1 MDKLTIG
8 SAKDSPTHQFKNLKN
23 VTIDF
28 DQDHWVTV
36 VIGWN
41 GTGKSNVLEA
51 LAIIFRDLIT
61 YKGVSAEKRKEVP
74 RFAFKLSYRMGA
86 GENLRHIHI
95 DADPDREKD
104 ALLIRIADSR
114 QIEQDNAVR
123 SVLDFGDDT
132 DRTPQ
137 GESIKLM
144 AFLNSDPEYLPRYV
158 FSYYSGE
165 SSRMHEVFRPYLE
178 TYDNKLRNGED
189 PGLKRLF
196 YALPVHSQF
205 VLLAFMIKQSTE
217 VRELLENDMGIDPD
231 EGIESVLFVLKQPGW
246 SKRRGK
252 KKVSAAGDDRFW
264 GSKGVVQIFL
274 DRLQGIALA
283 PIRIKRDKQITLWN
297 KESTEFQYLFVKD
310 IDALRRLVGEQ
321 LPAHFFR
328 DLESTY
334 VSELIEEVRIR
345 VRLKKND
352 GSVTFRELSEGEQ
365 QLLTVLGL
373 LRFTAEEE
381 SLFLLDEPDTHLNPR
396 WSVDYI
402 AYLKEFIANGTTQQ
416 ETSHILLTTHNP
428 LAIAELARE
437 QVQILRLHKH
447 DGHRQI
453 VACYPEMAPR
463 GMGYA
468 AIVTSDMFGIASSLD
483 HPTQELLETQRAFAA
498 KDKLTADEQG
508 ELDGINAQ
516 LDRLGFRFF
525 HPDDEY
531 SRYLRL
537 RNELLVQQF
546 NTEQPKELAKNAVQ
560 MSRTEREDLAKQ
572 LIAELLADEANSSRG
587 TAP

>member
-1 MDKLTIG
+1 MRLDKLTIG

-23 VTIDF
+23 VIIDF

-51 LAIIFRDLIT
+51 LAIIFRDLIA
-61 YKGVSAEKRKEVP
+61 KKRTP
-74 RFAFKLSYRMGA
+74 AFAFQLVYRMGS
-86 GENLRHIHI
+86 GETLRQIQI
-95 DADPDREKD
+95 CADPDREKD
-104 ALLIRIADSR
+104 AFLIRVADAR
-114 QIEQDNAVR
+114 QINQSNLTH
-123 SVLDFGDDT
+123 SLLDFGDDT
-132 DRTPQ
+132 DKSPL
-137 GESIKLM
+137 GELIKLT
-144 AFLNSDPEYLPRYV
+144 AFLNADGEYLPRYV

-165 SSRMHEVFRPYLE
+165 SPRMHEVFRPYLE
-178 TYDNKLRNGED
+178 NYDSKLRNGED

-196 YALPVHSQF
+196 YAMPVHSQF
-205 VLLAFMIKQSTE
+205 VLLAFLIQQSAE
-217 VRELLENDMGIDPD
+217 VRAFLDNHLGIDPD

-246 SKRRGK
+246 SKKRGK
-252 KKVSAAGDDRFW
+252 KKISGDGDDRFW
-264 GSKGVVQIFL
+264 GSKGVVQTFL
-274 DRLQGIALA
+274 DRLQTIALA
-283 PIRIKRDKQITLWN
+283 PIRITRDKQLTLWN
-297 KESTEFQYLFVKD
+297 KESTEFQYLFIKD
-310 IDALRRLVGEQ
+310 IDALRRLVGNQ
-321 LPAHFFR
+321 SPSSFFR
-328 DLESTY
+328 DLESTH

-373 LRFTAEEE
+373 LRFTAEDE

-402 AYLKEFIANGTTQQ
+402 SYLKQFIASGTRQE

-428 LAIAELARE
+428 LAIAELDRE
-437 QVQILRLHKH
+437 QVQILRLNKK
-447 DGHRQI
+447 DEQRQI
-453 VACYPEMAPR
+453 VACYPELAPR

-483 HPTQELLETQRAFAA
+483 LPTQELLEAQRAFAA
-498 KDKLTADEQG
+498 KERLTELEQ
-508 ELDGINAQ
+508 LDLDRINAQ

-537 RNELLVQQF
+537 RNALLVEQF
-546 NTEQPKELAKNAVQ
+546 ETEQPVALAKKVVQ
-560 MSRTEREDLAKQ
+560 MSRSDREELAKR
-572 LIAELLADEANSSRG
+572 LIAELLEEKTPKGDG
-587 TAP
+587 Q

>member
-1 MDKLTIG
+1 MRLNRLTIG

-61 YKGVSAEKRKEVP
+61 YKGMSAEKRKEIP
-74 RFAFKLSYRMGA
+74 RFAFKLSYFMGA
-86 GENLRHIHI
+86 GEDLRHIHI
-95 DADPDREKD
+95 DADPDREKE
-104 ALLIRIADSR
+104 AFLIHVADSKR
-114 QIEQDNAVR
+114 VEQAELTHSLR
-123 SVLDFGDDT
+123 DFGNDPDKS
-132 DRTPQ
+132 PK
-137 GESIKLM
+137 GEPIKLT
-144 AFLNSDPEYLPRYV
+144 AFLNADTEYLPRYV

-165 SSRMHEVFRPYLE
+165 SPRLYEIFRPYLE
-178 TYDNKLRNGED
+178 SYDSKLRNGED

-196 YALPVHSQF
+196 YAMPVHSQF
-205 VLLAFMIKQSTE
+205 VLLAFLIQQSE
-217 VRELLENDMGIDPD
+217 VVRSFLDDHLGLDPD
-231 EGIESVLFVLKQPGW
+231 EGIESVLFVLRQPPW
-246 SKRRGK
+246 KSK
-252 KKVSAAGDDRFW
+252 AADGDPRFW
-264 GSKGVVQIFL
+264 NARGVVRGFL
-274 DRLQGIALA
+274 SRLYDIALA
-283 PIRIKRDKQITLWN
+283 PMEVSRRVSTSIWN
-297 KESTEFQYLFVKD
+297 KETLQFKYLYVKD
-310 IDALRRLVGEQ
+310 IAALRSLVGNQ
-321 LPAHFFR
+321 APAEFFR

-402 AYLKEFIANGTTQQ
+402 SYLKQFIASGTKQE

-428 LAIAELARE
+428 LAIAELDRE
-437 QVQILRLHKH
+437 QVQILRMHKQ

-468 AIVTSDMFGIASSLD
+468 AIVTSDMFGITSSLD
-483 HPTQELLETQRAFAA
+483 QPTQELLEAQRAFAA
-498 KDKLTADEQG
+498 KEKLSLDEQR
-508 ELDGINAQ
+508 ELDALNAQ

-537 RNELLVQQF
+537 RNEVLVARF
-546 NTEQPKELAKNAVQ
+546 KTDRPRELAKSVVQ
-560 MSRTEREDLAKQ
+560 MSRAEREDLAKR
-572 LIAELLADEANSSRG
+572 LIGELLADEAGASDGSES
-587 TAP
+587 

>member
-1 MDKLTIG
+1 MRLDKLTIG

-51 LAIIFRDLIT
+51 LAIIFRDLIG
-61 YKGVSAEKRKEVP
+61 KKRTP
-74 RFAFKLSYRMGA
+74 AFAFQLAYRMGA
-86 GENLRHIHI
+86 GESLRHIHI
-95 DADPDREKD
+95 DADPEREKEPFTIHVATD
-104 ALLIRIADSR
+104 AQARGEGTLTPF
-114 QIEQDNAVR
+114 IE
-123 SVLDFGDDT
+123 
-132 DRTPQ
+132 
-137 GESIKLM
+137 GEAPVSALRGKAIKLT
-144 AFLNSDPEYLPRYV
+144 AFLNADTMNLPRYV

-165 SSRMHEVFRPYLE
+165 SPRMHEVFRPYLE
-178 TYDNKLRNGED
+178 NYDSKLRNGED

-196 YALPVHSQF
+196 YAMPVHSQF
-205 VLLAFMIKQSTE
+205 VLLAFLIQQSDV
-217 VRELLENDMGIDPD
+217 VRAFLDDHLGLDPD
-231 EGIESVLFVLKQPGW
+231 EGIESVLFVLRQPPW
-246 SKRRGK
+246 KSK
-252 KKVSAAGDDRFW
+252 AADGDPRFW
-264 GSKGVVQIFL
+264 NARGVVRDFL
-274 DRLQGIALA
+274 SRLYDIALA
-283 PIRIKRDKQITLWN
+283 PVEISRRVSTSIWN
-297 KESTEFQYLFVKD
+297 KETLQFKYLYVKD
-310 IDALRRLVGEQ
+310 IAALRRLVGNQ
-321 LPAHFFR
+321 SPAQFFR

-373 LRFTAEEE
+373 LRFTAEDE

-402 AYLKEFIANGTTQQ
+402 SYLKQFIASGTKQE

-428 LAIAELARE
+428 LAVAELDRE
-437 QVQILRLHKH
+437 QVQILRMTKQ
-447 DGHRQI
+447 DGQRQI

-483 HPTQELLETQRAFAA
+483 QPTQELLEAQRAFAA
-498 KDKLTADEQG
+498 KERLNSDEQRQ
-508 ELDGINAQ
+508 LDGINVQ

-537 RNELLVQQF
+537 RNDLLVQQF
-546 NTEQPKELAKNAVQ
+546 ETTQPTELAKHVVQ
-560 MSRTEREDLAKQ
+560 MPRTDREVLAKR
-572 LIAELLADEANSSRG
+572 LIAELLAEEPRRSEGASS
-587 TAP
+587 

>member
-1 MDKLTIG
+1 MRLDKLVIG
-8 SAKDSPTHQFKNLKN
+8 SSKESPSHQFKNLKN

-28 DQDHWVTV
+28 GQEHWVTV

-51 LAIIFRDLIT
+51 LAIIFRDLIA
-61 YKGVSAEKRKEVP
+61 KKRTPE
-74 RFAFKLSYRMGA
+74 FAFRLSYYMGA
-86 GENLRHIHI
+86 NDQQRRIYI
-95 DADPDREKD
+95 DADPDRKKDVYQVYISDIEKNKSINHQLFD
-104 ALLIRIADSR
+104 A
-114 QIEQDNAVR
+114 QDVEEVN
-123 SVLDFGDDT
+123 SLG
-132 DRTPQ
+132 TP
-137 GESIKLM
+137 IKVST
-144 AFLNSDPEYLPRYV
+144 FFNSDVQYLPRYV

-165 SSRMHEVFRPYLE
+165 SSRMHEIFRPYLE
-178 TYDNKLRNGED
+178 IYDGKLRNGED

-196 YALPVHSQF
+196 YAMPVHSQF
-205 VLLAFMIKQSTE
+205 VLLAFMIQQSND
-217 VRELLENDMGIDPD
+217 VRELLEKDMGIDPD

-246 SKRRGK
+246 SKKRGNK
-252 KKVSAAGDDRFW
+252 NKNAGGDDRFW
-264 GSKGVVQIFL
+264 GAKGVVQTFL
-274 DRLQGIALA
+274 DRLLNVSLA
-283 PIRIKRDKQITLWN
+283 PIKVKRDKQITLWN

-310 IDALRRLVGEQ
+310 IKALRELVGDQ
-321 LPAHFFR
+321 PPAQFFR
-328 DLESTY
+328 DLESTH

-402 AYLKEFIANGTTQQ
+402 SYLKRFIADSTQQ
-416 ETSHILLTTHNP
+416 TESSHILMTTHNP
-428 LAIAELARE
+428 LAIAELDRN
-437 QVQILRLHKH
+437 QVQILRMSKPDEKSRH
-447 DGHRQI
+447 I
-453 VACYPEMAPR
+453 FACHPEIAPR

-468 AIVTSDMFGIASSLD
+468 AIVTSDMFGIASTLD
-483 HPTQELLETQRAFAA
+483 EPTQLLLEEQRAYAA
-498 KDKLTADEQG
+498 KEILSQSEQS
-508 ELDGINAQ
+508 ELDLINAK

-537 RNELLVQQF
+537 RNSLLTDKF
-546 NTEQPKELAKNAVQ
+546 NTATPKELAEQVVEMPRADREALAKDLISELLSKNANK
-560 MSRTEREDLAKQ
+560 E
-572 LIAELLADEANSSRG
+572 
-587 TAP
+587 

>member
-1 MDKLTIG
+1 MRLDKLTIG
-8 SAKDSPTHQFKNLKN
+8 SAKDSQTHQFKNLKN

-28 DQDHWVTV
+28 DQRHWVTV

-61 YKGVSAEKRKEVP
+61 KKRTP
-74 RFAFKLSYRMGA
+74 AFAFQLAYHMGA
-86 GENLRHIHI
+86 GDNLRHIHI
-95 DADPDREKD
+95 DADPDRKKD
-104 ALLIRIADSR
+104 AFIIRVADVGQPQQSG
-114 QIEQDNAVR
+114 VVH
-123 SVLDFGDDT
+123 SGLDFGDGADKL
-132 DRTPQ
+132 PP
-137 GESIKLM
+137 GEPVKLT
-144 AFLNSDPEYLPRYV
+144 AFLNSDSKYLPRYV

-165 SSRMHEVFRPYLE
+165 SPRMHEVFRPYLE
-178 TYDNKLRNGED
+178 SYDSKLRNGED
-189 PGLKRLF
+189 PGFKRLF
-196 YALPVHSQF
+196 YAMPVHSQF
-205 VLLAFMIKQSTE
+205 VLLAFMIQQSDV
-217 VRELLENDMGIDPD
+217 VRAFLDDHLGIDPD
-231 EGIESVLFVLKQPGW
+231 EGIESVLFVLRQPPW
-246 SKRRGK
+246 KSK
-252 KKVSAAGDDRFW
+252 ALDGDPRFW
-264 GSKGVVQIFL
+264 NARGVVSDFL
-274 DRLQGIALA
+274 SRLHDIALA
-283 PIRIKRDKQITLWN
+283 PIEVSRQVSTSIWN
-297 KESTEFQYLFVKD
+297 KTKLQFKYLYVKD
-310 IDALRRLVGEQ
+310 IAALRRLVGNHP
-321 LPAHFFR
+321 PAHFFR

-352 GSVTFRELSEGEQ
+352 GTVTFRELSEGEQ

-373 LRFTAEEE
+373 LRFTSEDE

-402 AYLKEFIANGTTQQ
+402 SYLKQFIASGTRQE

-428 LAIAELARE
+428 LAIAELDRE
-437 QVQILRLHKH
+437 QVQILRMSKQ
-447 DGHRQI
+447 DGLRQI

-483 HPTQELLETQRAFAA
+483 QPTQELLEAQRAFAA
-498 KDKLTADEQG
+498 KERLSPDEQRD
-508 ELDGINAQ
+508 LDDINAH

-537 RNELLVQQF
+537 RNDLLVKQF
-546 NTEQPKELAKNAVQ
+546 ETTQPAELAKQVVQ
-560 MSRTEREDLAKQ
+560 MPRTDRETLAKR
-572 LIAELLADEANSSRG
+572 LIAELLEETPNSPEV
-587 TAP
+587 AVL

>member
-1 MDKLTIG
+1 MRLDKLTIG

-51 LAIIFRDLIT
+51 LAIIFRDLIA
-61 YKGVSAEKRKEVP
+61 KKRTP
-74 RFAFKLSYRMGA
+74 AFAFQLAYRMGA
-86 GENLRHIHI
+86 GESLRHIYI

-104 ALLIRIADSR
+104 VFLIRVADAR
-114 QIEQDNAVR
+114 QIKQNDFNH
-123 SVLDFGDDT
+123 SVLDLGDDV
-132 DRTPQ
+132 DKSPQ
-137 GESIKLM
+137 GEPVKLT
-144 AFLNSDPEYLPRYV
+144 AFLNADSEYLPRYV

-165 SSRMHEVFRPYLE
+165 SPRMHEVFRPYLE
-178 TYDNKLRNGED
+178 NYDSKLRNGED

-196 YALPVHSQF
+196 YAMPVHSQF
-205 VLLAFMIKQSTE
+205 VLLAFLIQQSDV
-217 VRELLENDMGIDPD
+217 VRAFLDDHLGLDPD
-231 EGIESVLFVLKQPGW
+231 EGIESVLFVLRQPPW
-246 SKRRGK
+246 KSK
-252 KKVSAAGDDRFW
+252 AADGDPRFW
-264 GSKGVVQIFL
+264 NARGVVRDFL
-274 DRLQGIALA
+274 SRLYGIALA
-283 PIRIKRDKQITLWN
+283 PVEISRRVSTSIWN
-297 KESTEFQYLFVKD
+297 KETLQFKYLYVKD
-310 IDALRRLVGEQ
+310 IAALRRLVGNQ
-321 LPAHFFR
+321 SPAQFFR

-352 GSVTFRELSEGEQ
+352 GCVTFRELSEGEQ

-373 LRFTAEEE
+373 LRFTAEDE

-402 AYLKEFIANGTTQQ
+402 SYLKQFIASGTKQE

-428 LAIAELARE
+428 LAVAELDRE
-437 QVQILRLHKH
+437 QVQILRMSKQ
-447 DGHRQI
+447 DGQRQI

-483 HPTQELLETQRAFAA
+483 QPTQELLEAQRAFAA
-498 KDKLTADEQG
+498 KEWLTSDEQRQ
-508 ELDGINAQ
+508 LDGINVQ

-537 RNELLVQQF
+537 RNDLLVQQF
-546 NTEQPKELAKNAVQ
+546 ETTQPTELAKHVVQ
-560 MSRTEREDLAKQ
+560 MPRTDREVLAKR
-572 LIAELLADEANSSRG
+572 LIAELLAEEPRRSEGASS
-587 TAP
+587 

>member
-1 MDKLTIG
+1 MRLDKLTIG
-8 SAKDSPTHQFKNLKN
+8 SANDSPRHQFKNLKN

-51 LAIIFRDLIT
+51 LAIIFRDLIA
-61 YKGVSAEKRKEVP
+61 KKRTP
-74 RFAFKLSYRMGA
+74 AFAFQLAYRMGA

-95 DADPDREKD
+95 DANPDREKEPFTIHVATD
-104 ALLIRIADSR
+104 VQARGEGTLTPFIEGEEPVSALRGKA
-114 QIEQDNAVR
+114 
-123 SVLDFGDDT
+123 
-132 DRTPQ
+132 
-137 GESIKLM
+137 IKLT
-144 AFLNSDPEYLPRYV
+144 AFLNSDAEYLPRYV

-165 SSRMHEVFRPYLE
+165 SPRMHEVFRPYLE
-178 TYDNKLRNGED
+178 NYDSKLRNGED

-196 YALPVHSQF
+196 YAMPVHSQF
-205 VLLAFMIKQSTE
+205 VLLAFLIQQSDV
-217 VRELLENDMGIDPD
+217 VRAFLDEHLGLDPD
-231 EGIESVLFVLKQPGW
+231 EGIESVLFVLRQPPW
-246 SKRRGK
+246 KSK
-252 KKVSAAGDDRFW
+252 AADGDPRFW
-264 GSKGVVQIFL
+264 NARGVVRDFL
-274 DRLQGIALA
+274 SRLYDIALA
-283 PIRIKRDKQITLWN
+283 PVDISRRVSTSIWN
-297 KESTEFQYLFVKD
+297 KETLQFKYLYVKD
-310 IDALRRLVGEQ
+310 IAALRRLVGNQ
-321 LPAHFFR
+321 SPAQFFR

-373 LRFTAEEE
+373 LRFTAENE

-396 WSVDYI
+396 WCVDYI
-402 AYLKEFIANGTTQQ
+402 SYLKQFIISGTKQD

-428 LAIAELARE
+428 LAIAELDRE
-437 QVQILRLHKH
+437 QVQILRMSKQN
-447 DGHRQI
+447 GYRQI

-483 HPTQELLETQRAFAA
+483 QPTQLLLETQRAFAA
-498 KDKLTADEQG
+498 KERLTADEQR
-508 ELDGINAQ
+508 ELDSVNAQ

-537 RNELLVQQF
+537 RNDLLVLRF
-546 NTEQPKELAKNAVQ
+546 ETAQP
-560 MSRTEREDLAKQ
+560 TDLAKHVVQ
-572 LIAELLADEANSSRG
+572 MPRAEREALAKSLIAELLTDKSKLSEKAAS
-587 TAP
+587 